1 MAQQTEG
8 SGLAEIGAAP
18 AKVAVPI
25 AQALDSAGKL
35 YLAGDLAKAERICRQ
50 VIASRPGMP
59 DAHNLLGVVLNGLGN
74 PEAAVDSIGV
84 AIRLN
89 PRIPS
94 YYSNLG
100 EVERQRGN
108 LDEAQAA
115 LAKAIELNPESA
127 EAYSNLGIVHFD
139 RKEFE
144 EAAVSYEKAIA
155 LQPNFPEAH
164 NNLGNAYRALDRRTE
179 AVACYQRA
187 VTQRDGYAEAYNNMA
202 AALRDAQDFESAEH
216 AYRKAIQQKPGYI
229 DAYNNLAI
237 MLSGL
242 DRTEDA
248 LRYLAEALKLDEK
261 HVPSLLNVSRV
272 QLKRGAYAIAEQAA
286 SIARDLDPEK
296 AEPHVVLADIQHELD
311 QPEAALLHIER
322 AIELEPEAADVRSF
336 YGVLLKSLGRIEEAR
351 VEIRKA
357 IDLNPK
363 LYSAYSNLNDLETFG
378 ADHDLLA
385 KMDEIFAE
393 AEDPESE
400 RYVPLHFAFAKA
412 LEDAGDYNRALE
424 HYEIGARLRRGQL
437 KYDEADTFGFF
448 DQIKAAFPREIFENR
463 PFEGNPSS
471 APVFIVGMPR
481 SGSTLVEQILSSHP
495 QVFGAGEIKVLN
507 RSLGVL
513 RDRFPSIPKFPAMVA
528 ALEPDHFRQVAD
540 TYLTEVL
547 SKADGAARTTDKLLT
562 NFFFA
567 GLITLLFPNAK
578 IIHTRRNPVDTCLS
592 AYTKLF
598 KDDMPH
604 SYNFGEL
611 GRYYRKYEE
620 LMAHWEEVLPAGV
633 MMTVDYEQVTEDLE
647 GNARA
652 LVDHVGLKWD
662 KACLAFHKST
672 RAVKTASVA
681 QVRKPV
687 YKTSV
692 ERFRRYG
699 DGLAPLLEALDYPRS
714 AEPRQTKM
722 APAEPRRGK
731 AAASTP
737 RRAKATVAEPSPA
750 KAAPSAPRQAKASVA
765 APGPAKA
772 KTERKSK
779 KTATPTA

>member
-1 MAQQTEG
+1 MSEQLG
-8 SGLAEIGAAP
+8 SVGVASAGGGANAG
-18 AKVAVPI
+18 AGKVAVPI
-25 AQALDSAGKL
+25 AQALDTAGKL
-35 YLAGDLAKAERICRQ
+35 YLSGEVERAERICRQ
-50 VIASRPGMP
+50 VIANRPGMP
-59 DAHNLLGVVLNGLGN
+59 DAHNLLGVILNARGQ
-74 PEAAVDSIGV
+74 PEAAVASISA
-84 AIRLN
+84 AIRLG

-115 LAKAIELNPESA
+115 LAKAIELNPQSP

-144 EAAVSYEKAIA
+144 EAAACYEKAIA

-216 AYRKAIQQKPGYI
+216 AYRKAILQKPGYI

-261 HVPSLLNVSRV
+261 HVPSLLNVART
-272 QLKRGAYAIAEQAA
+272 QLKRNAYAIAEQAA
-286 SIARDLDPEK
+286 IIARDLEPEK

-311 QPEAALLHIER
+311 HPEAALRHIER
-322 AIELEPEAADVRSF
+322 AVELEPEAADVRSF
-336 YGVLLKSLGRIEEAR
+336 YGVLLKSLGRIDEAR
-351 VEIRKA
+351 AEVRKA

-385 KMDEIFAE
+385 KMEEILAE
-393 AEDPESE
+393 VEDPESE
-400 RYVPLHFAFAKA
+400 RYLPLHFAFAKA
-412 LEDAGDYNRALE
+412 LEDAGDYPRALE
-424 HYEIGARLRRGQL
+424 HYRIGARLRRGQL
-437 KYDEADTFGFF
+437 KYDEAETLGFF

-463 PFEGNPSS
+463 PFEGNPSNV
-471 APVFIVGMPR
+471 PVFIVGMPR

-495 QVFGAGEIKVLN
+495 QVFGAGEVKILN
-507 RSLGVL
+507 RSLGML

-528 ALEPDHFRQVAD
+528 ALEPAHFSQIAD
-540 TYLTEVL
+540 TYLAEVQ
-547 SKADGAARTTDKLLT
+547 SKADGAARITDKLLT
-562 NFFFA
+562 NFFFV
-567 GLITLLFPNAK
+567 GLIQLLYPNAK

-604 SYNFGEL
+604 SYDFGEL

-620 LMAHWEEVLPAGV
+620 LMRHWDEVLPAGV
-633 MMTVDYEQVTEDLE
+633 MMTVDYEAVTEDLE

-662 KACLAFHKST
+662 KACLAFHTST
-672 RAVKTASVA
+672 RAVKTASVV

-692 ERFRRYG
+692 DRWRRYG
-699 DGLAPLLEALDYPRS
+699 EGLAPLLEALDYPRQ
-714 AEPRQTKM
+714 PVR
-722 APAEPRRGK
+722 
-731 AAASTP
+731 
-737 RRAKATVAEPSPA
+737 
-750 KAAPSAPRQAKASVA
+750 
-765 APGPAKA
+765 PAKA
-772 KTERKSK
+772 KAERKSK
-779 KTATPTA
+779 KAATPTA